1 MKNSKP
7 KIVLLVAVASI
18 LVIGSIFFM
27 TPRHGAPLE
36 GKVESI
42 YVHYADGYELNLD
55 PTSGEGKEFIAACNG
70 VLDHMYA
77 AIEGVIS
84 KEEFEE
90 EKLTKTYAYL
100 GLHGVQEVEIRGEY
114 VPEGWKLESDGFY
127 FIFGNFEHGWGR
139 VMKNP
144 HFVETP
150 EGEYWWPYG
159 WSWALEGPD
168 FAFTLELRNL
178 IEELRP
184 EHGGRTRHFGRS

>member
-18 LVIGSIFFM
+18 LVIGSILFI
-27 TPRHGAPLE
+27 TPRHRAPLE

-55 PTSGEGKEFIAACNG
+55 PASGEGKELIAACNG
-70 VLDHMYA
+70 VLNHMHA
-77 AIEGVIS
+77 AIEGLIS
-84 KEEFEE
+84 KEEFE

-100 GLHGVQEVEIRGEY
+100 GLHVQGVEIG
-114 VPEGWKLESDGFY
+114 LY
-127 FIFGNFEHGWGR
+127 FIFGNFEHGWGW
-139 VMKNP
+139 VGGEY
-144 HFVETP
+144 VP
-150 EGEYWWPYG
+150 EGYG
-159 WSWALEGPD
+159 WGWALEGPD

-184 EHGGRTRHFGRS
+184 EHGGRTRHFG